1 MRKMKNI
8 ESEEYCRVRKQSKML
23 RGVSRKEL
31 NSYDTFRLNPERP
44 NCDLPREEE
53 RKKNGTAK
61 GVIEYIKYTSLYLTE
76 R

>member
-1 MRKMKNI
+1 
-8 ESEEYCRVRKQSKML
+8 ML

-53 RKKNGTAK
+53 RKKNKTAK
-61 GVIEYIKYTSLYLTE
+61 
-76 R
+76 

>member
-1 MRKMKNI
+1 
-8 ESEEYCRVRKQSKML
+8 ML

-44 NCDLPREEE
+44 NCGLLREED

-61 GVIEYIKYTSLYLTE
+61 
-76 R
+76 